1 MGQPPRPNVAELN
14 QAVATAVA
22 TATATRD
29 IVASLCRRACL
40 EICRFGGDGGGGDDA
55 VVGNWCSPRAI
66 RTLGAVGSN
75 LLLME
80 PSDRWQP

>member
-1 MGQPPRPNVAELN
+1 MGQPPRPNVAELD
-14 QAVATAVA
+14 QAVA
-22 TATATRD
+22 TATANRD
-29 IVASLCRRACL
+29 IVLSLCRCRRACL
-40 EICRFGGDGGGGDDA
+40 EICRFGGGGGGGDDA